1 MGTSRQLDIFGYAL
15 NAERDGMN
23 FYLKASRK
31 FKDEKDLKNLFTRLA
46 KEEAKH
52 MEIFIGLR
60 ARMEGKDIE
69 ECFRVQDID
78 AYLES
83 VIQDGMFPRGEN
95 ATKRLAK
102 VDSVGSA
109 CAMAIQAEKTAI
121 LLYTEL
127 TKLAKDR
134 EQKRILEAIA
144 GEEKTHLVMVG
155 SLRADFDPMYAAL
168 KFGRFF

>member
-31 FKDEKDLKNLFTRLA
+31 FKGEKDLKDLFARLA

-60 ARMEGKDIE
+60 AKMENKDIE
-69 ECFRVQDID
+69 ECFRIQDID
-78 AYLES
+78 DYLES
-83 VIQDGMFPRGEN
+83 VIQDGLFPRGEN
-95 ATKRLAK
+95 VTKRLSK
-102 VDSVGSA
+102 IDSVGSA
-109 CAMAIQAEKTAI
+109 CAMAMQAEKTAI

-127 TKLAKDR
+127 AKLTKDK
-134 EQKRILEAIA
+134 EQKKTLEAIA
-144 GEEKTHLVMVG
+144 GEEKHHLVMVG